1 MKRSLGNLKAIFKVW
16 NLCIS
21 APTGSSNASRATS
34 QRGIKHFGLGKRARE
49 APGMTAFGR
58 SLPVL
63 TGCIGSAASGGDRQ
77 KSAKSGRSLCRQLSA
92 ATASAIC
99 ASLA

>member
-1 MKRSLGNLKAIFKVW
+1 MKRSLGKLKAIFKVW

-49 APGMTAFGR
+49 APGMTA
-58 SLPVL
+58 
-63 TGCIGSAASGGDRQ
+63 
-77 KSAKSGRSLCRQLSA
+77 SGRLLPSVTGRFGSG
-92 ATASAIC
+92 
-99 ASLA
+99 